1 MKKLILLALAI
12 SATTLLPAQT
22 DSTALRIKQLQA
34 EAEQKAQAAAQAA
47 AAASQAA
54 KEAADA
60 AAKLAAEAK
69 TQSDAAAQAA
79 QKAATQKAAAA
90 AKKQELKAVAAP
102 KQEVK
107 AEPKQQA
114 ATAVQQTATASTEE
128 WKAPEVEEKKKAAD
142 SWDDSYDFDKNSPVY
157 LSADAVPVVNG
168 EVEWVCNLP
177 NTGKTDAQLRKGVD
191 EFFKKLKSQKA
202 VTTVTAL
209 PSTDGS
215 QSYAVVE
222 VLTFTANFISLDQT
236 QFSYVLEAKEQ
247 NGNAS
252 LTMSNLRYNYKQNN
266 KMERYSAEEWIVDK
280 YAVNKKHT
288 RLLPITGKFRRKT
301 IDRKNELFQQF
312 KDIVL

>member
-69 TQSDAAAQAA
+69 TQSDAAAA
-79 QKAATQKAAAA
+79 QA
-90 AKKQELKAVAAP
+90 AKKTVAPAARQEAKVVETVP

-107 AEPKQQA
+107 AEAKQQVAKA
-114 ATAVQQTATASTEE
+114 ATSTEE
-128 WKAPEVEEKKKAAD
+128 WKAPEVEEKKKSAD
-142 SWDDSYDFDKNSPVY
+142 SWDDSYDFDKNSSVY
-157 LSADAVPVVNG
+157 VGADAVPVVDG
-168 EVEWVCNLP
+168 EVQWVCNLP
-177 NTGKTDAQLRKGVD
+177 NTGKTDAQLKKGVD
-191 EFFKKLKSQKA
+191 EFIKKLKGQKA
-202 VTTVTAL
+202 VTTVTPL
-209 PSTDGS
+209 PTTDGS

-222 VLTFTANFISLDQT
+222 TLTFTANFISLDQT

>member
-69 TQSDAAAQAA
+69 TQSDAATQEA
-79 QKAATQKAAAA
+79 QKAATQKATAA
-90 AKKQELKAVAAP
+90 AKKQEAKALVVP

-114 ATAVQQTATASTEE
+114 ATASTEE
-128 WKAPEVEEKKKAAD
+128 WKAPEVEEKKKSAD

-157 LSADAVPVVNG
+157 LSADAVPLVNG

-177 NTGKTDAQLRKGVD
+177 NTGKTDAQLKKGVD

-222 VLTFTANFISLDQT
+222 LLTFTANFISLDQT

>member
-69 TQSDAAAQAA
+69 TQSEAATQAA
-79 QKAATQKAAAA
+79 QKATSQKAVVAE
-90 AKKQELKAVAAP
+90 KKQEAKAVAAP
-102 KQEVK
+102 KQQ
-107 AEPKQQA
+107 ATTAGQQS
-114 ATAVQQTATASTEE
+114 ATTSAEE
-128 WKAPEVEEKKKAAD
+128 WKAPEAEVKKKTAD

-157 LSADAVPVVNG
+157 VSADAVPLVNG

-177 NTGKTDAQLRKGVD
+177 NTGKTDTQLKNSVD
-191 EFFKKLKSQKA
+191 EFFKKLKSQRA

-209 PSTDGS
+209 PSADGS

-222 VLTFTANFISLDQT
+222 TLTFTANFISLDQT
-236 QFSYVLEAKEQ
+236 QFSYVLEAKESD
-247 NGNAS
+247 GNAS
-252 LTMSNLRYNYKQNN
+252 LTMSNLKYSYMQNN
-266 KMERYSAEEWIVDK
+266 KMERYSAEEWITDK
-280 YAVNKKHT
+280 NAVNKKHT